1 MTAPGQAQRVW
12 GELIGKLLDAAGDDA
27 CWPGLCCDIARVF
40 GAASASLT
48 LYDDE
53 PAGQVLG
60 GGAAPPCACQPLAAV
75 IPICAH
81 SMAVLAISRQPGPPE
96 HERRARQQLQDL
108 VPQLQRALRL
118 RQRLQDDSLAGRCG
132 MAALDAMGAAVL
144 LLDEHVRVLYASA
157 AGHALLDAPL
167 RLGPPPALMRAV
179 RLVIASMHGAPQ
191 CQSLR
196 LPRGQAPALL
206 LTVAPFPAW
215 HAPCALVIARDP
227 ALSNMSIPALRQ
239 LFDLTQAEA
248 QVGQALAQ
256 GATIGEISAR
266 CGISVNTVKTHL
278 HHAYLKTDTRRQG
291 ELIALFH
298 GSTAHLAAFDA

>member
-12 GELIGKLLDAAGDDA
+12 GELIGKLLDAAGDDS
-27 CWPGLCCDIARVF
+27 CWPALCLDIARVF
-40 GAASASLT
+40 NAAGASLT
-48 LYDDE
+48 LYGDE
-53 PAGQVLG
+53 PAGQLLG
-60 GGAAPPCACQPLAAV
+60 GEAAPACSGQPLAAM
-75 IPICAH
+75 IPVSAH
-81 SMAVLAISRQPGPPE
+81 SMAVLAICRHSTPPE

-118 RQRLQDDSLAGRCG
+118 RQHLQEERLAGRCG
-132 MAALDAMGAAVL
+132 MAALDAMGTAVL
-144 LLDEHVRVLYASA
+144 LLDEHVRVLFASS

-196 LPRGQAPALL
+196 LPRGQAQALA

-215 HAPCALVIARDP
+215 RPPCAIVIARDP
-227 ALSNMSIPALRQ
+227 AQSNMSIPALRQ

-248 QVGQALAQ
+248 LVGKALAQ
-256 GATIGEISAR
+256 GATIEEIAAR
-266 CGISVNTVKTHL
+266 GGISVNTVKTHL
-278 HHAYLKTDTRRQG
+278 HHTYLKTDTRRQG
-291 ELIALFH
+291 ELIALIH
-298 GSTAHLAAFDA
+298 GATAHLAVLDA